1 MSLATRLSEL
11 MKEKNVSVTKLKEIA
26 GVSYEM
32 ARRYTL
38 GTAEPRTDKLIKI
51 AEFLGTTPSYLQFGT
66 DADIDALINSNDV
79 DIIEGKDYSDT
90 HVQIELYDVK
100 LSAGNGKGCTIEWI
114 PRKSDEPLLFRQAW
128 FKHKNITPASC
139 KAMYVRGQSMYPVLK
154 DWDTV
159 IVNIHDTEIIDG
171 EIYALIY
178 KGHFYIK
185 QVVRSGDSIELISFN
200 PDPQYK
206 PIIIDESQLPDL
218 RIIGR
223 QIWRGG

>member
-1 MSLATRLSEL
+1 MSLSTRLSNL
-11 MKEKNVSVTKLKEIA
+11 MKEKDVSIGKLKDVA

-32 ARRYTL
+32 ARRYVL

-51 AEFLGTTPSYLQFGT
+51 AEYLDTTPSFLQYGT
-66 DADIDALINSNDV
+66 EDVNELLKNTHDV
-79 DIIEGKDYSDT
+79 DVIEDKDYGDT
-90 HVQIELYDVK
+90 HIEIELYDIK
-100 LSAGNGKGCTIEWI
+100 LSAGTGKGCTVEWV

-128 FKHKNITPASC
+128 FRQKNITPASC

-178 KGHFYIK
+178 KGSFYIK
-185 QVVRSGDSIELISFN
+185 QVVRKGDAIELISFN
-200 PDPQYK
+200 PDPQYS
-206 PIIIDESQLPDL
+206 PIVIDETQLPEL
-218 RIIGR
+218 KIIGR